1 MRILHVITQLD
12 NMYGAQR
19 HVVESVRDHLAHQHN
34 CLVVSGEIGIASAEI
49 EAMNIQV
56 QHLPTLKNSYN
67 ILNATKAATS
77 LKEIIRNYEPDI
89 VISHSSKAGIIARM
103 VCYGTK
109 TPNIFTVHGWSFE
122 KGTPW
127 HQQLFGRLSE
137 WCLKRFSD
145 SYFCVS
151 NHTASYGKQVLGL
164 NNKQVFVCPNMH
176 KPSNFKDNKTVH
188 FNNVLMVA
196 CFRKQ
201 KDHQTAIKAL
211 KYIIDQKNLTD
222 IHFTF
227 AGDGPQRQQIEQ
239 LIAEYQ
245 IASHITLLGEV
256 SDIEACYNHCDMVI
270 LPTFYEG
277 LPIAL
282 IEAIQKHKPIVA
294 TKVGG
299 IGEIIDEGIN
309 GNTIA
314 VGDYIT
320 LAQVITGY
328 YQQNCIAKL
337 GENSGKLYE
346 DRYSYEKISAKMNEV
361 MQLALT
367 NSIFRN

>member
-1 MRILHVITQLD
+1 
-12 NMYGAQR
+12 
-19 HVVESVRDHLAHQHN
+19 
-34 CLVVSGEIGIASAEI
+34 
-49 EAMNIQV
+49 
-56 QHLPTLKNSYN
+56 
-67 ILNATKAATS
+67 
-77 LKEIIRNYEPDI
+77 
-89 VISHSSKAGIIARM
+89 
-103 VCYGTK
+103 
-109 TPNIFTVHGWSFE
+109 
-122 KGTPW
+122 
-127 HQQLFGRLSE
+127 
-137 WCLKRFSD
+137 
-145 SYFCVS
+145 
-151 NHTASYGKQVLGL
+151 
-164 NNKQVFVCPNMH
+164 MH

-320 LAQVITGY
+320 LAQVITRY

-346 DRYSYEKISAKMNEV
+346 ERYSYEKISAKMNEV

>member
-12 NMYGAQR
+12 KMYGAQR
-19 HVVESVRDHLAHQHN
+19 HVVESIRDHLARHHE

-56 QHLPTLKNSYN
+56 HHLPTLKNTYN
-67 ILNATKAATS
+67 IFKDIAASKS
-77 LKEIIRNYEPDI
+77 LKQIILNYQPDI
-89 VISHSSKAGIIARM
+89 VISHSSKAGIIARI
-103 VCYGTK
+103 VCDSNK
-109 TPNIFTVHGWSFE
+109 IPNIFTVHGWSFE

-127 HQQLFGRLSE
+127 YQQLFGRLSE
-137 WCLKRFSD
+137 WCLKPFSD

-164 NNKQVFVCPNMH
+164 NDKQVFVCPNMH
-176 KPSNFKDNKTVH
+176 KPSNNNGYQTTL

-201 KDHQTAIKAL
+201 KDHHTAIKAL
-211 KYIIDQKNLTD
+211 KYIIDQKSLPN
-222 IHFTF
+222 IQFTF
-227 AGDGPQRQQIEQ
+227 AGDGPQRQYIEQ
-239 LIAEYQ
+239 LIEQYKLAPY
-245 IASHITLLGEV
+245 INLLGEV
-256 SDIEACYNHCDMVI
+256 SDIDNCYNHCDIVI

-282 IEAIQKHKPIVA
+282 IEAIQKHKPIIA

-299 IGEIIDEGIN
+299 ITEIIDEGKN

-314 VGDYIT
+314 VGDEIALAKFIT
-320 LAQVITGY
+320 SY
-328 YQQNCIAKL
+328 YLQNSIATF
-337 GENSGKLYE
+337 GQNSGHLYQE
-346 DRYSYEKISAKMNEV
+346 RYSYKKISAKMNEV
-361 MQLALT
+361 IEQALA
-367 NSIFRN
+367 NSMFRN